1 MEPYSEMLVQ
11 ALFNFWTQ
19 VTSIVSFA
27 QQENDE
33 VETEMPTVVNDLLDD
48 DENDENNVM
57 ALETQLNLLCWM
69 TSLMKKIK

>member
-33 VETEMPTVVNDLLDD
+33 VGTEMPTVVNDLLDD

-57 ALETQLNLLCWM
+57 PLETQLNLLCWM

>member
-27 QQENDE
+27 QRENDE

-57 ALETQLNLLCWM
+57 SLETQLNLLCWM

>member
-1 MEPYSEMLVQ
+1 MEPYSEMLVH